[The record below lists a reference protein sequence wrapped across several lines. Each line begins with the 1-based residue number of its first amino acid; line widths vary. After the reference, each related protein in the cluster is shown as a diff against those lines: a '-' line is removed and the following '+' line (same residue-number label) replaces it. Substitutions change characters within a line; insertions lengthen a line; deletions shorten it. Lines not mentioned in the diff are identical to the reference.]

1 MPSPTSPIAPDAK
14 HSDGGS
20 DDHAVQPE
28 SASSPAAL
36 ATAATGASPVVVKT
50 EPNGAGEESEASDME
65 ASRTGAARGT
75 RTSSR
80 YTNWATRAQQIKI
93 EEAEALAQAEA
104 EETKRF
110 AARMQKEANRSAR
123 AQTVA
128 TANTNT
134 MAGVHRNHRDL
145 MLAPG
150 AMEML
155 NMLAGRVSKKCGV
168 TMSHSIKFNGEASS
182 PAHYGSR
189 IAYVENT
196 PSLQTRSFSPR
207 SRATLTLRSFCRYVM
222 QDDALFPTATV
233 RETVMFAA
241 FLRPGPFAACEFA
254 KKRELVDMLLKAL
267 GLWGCR
273 DTLIGNPPMI
283 TGVSG
288 GEKRRVS
295 IACELVTIPEILF
308 LDEPTS
314 GLDSFAAY
322 QVVTALQSLAAAGCT
337 VLCTIHQPSSE
348 VFRLFDNT
356 VLLVNGATVY
366 HGRVDGMTDYFSSDA
381 GGNIA
386 CPPGFN
392 PADHFMFHVQKEPK
406 AALQL
411 MEDR

>member
-1 MPSPTSPIAPDAK
+1 MEASEREATVPSPTSPIAPDAK

-155 NMLAGRVSKKCGV
+155 NMLAGVG
-168 TMSHSIKFNGEASS
+168 G
-182 PAHYGSR
+182 GS
-189 IAYVENT
+189 AG
-196 PSLQTRSFSPR
+196 
-207 SRATLTLRSFCRYVM
+207 
-222 QDDALFPTATV
+222 
-233 RETVMFAA
+233 AA
-241 FLRPGPFAACEFA
+241 GGGAA
-254 KKRELVDMLLKAL
+254 V
-267 GLWGCR
+267 
-273 DTLIGNPPMI
+273 
-283 TGVSG
+283 
-288 GEKRRVS
+288 
-295 IACELVTIPEILF
+295 
-308 LDEPTS
+308 
-314 GLDSFAAY
+314 AA
-322 QVVTALQSLAAAGCT
+322 AAAAAAAAGGSARTPWLGGLAGGEVGVGSAYMRAYDGLVASQNGSISGAAGGGGGGVKREWLGLEGDDDAEEEDVKPKKRVRSRKKGAGAGAKRKKGAAAKRGSATEDSGARKCGRCGKPNHT
-337 VLCTIHQPSSE
+337 SRTCVSKTHADGRNLKTINCRRCERPTHAHLGPCD
-348 VFRLFDNT
+348 FKTDI
-356 VLLVNGATVY
+356 
-366 HGRVDGMTDYFSSDA
+366 HGRKVTAPPIKAVCKAKKTGKGRGRKQAAVDEGEF
-381 GGNIA
+381 
-386 CPPGFN
+386 
-392 PADHFMFHVQKEPK
+392 
-406 AALQL
+406 
-411 MEDR
+411 